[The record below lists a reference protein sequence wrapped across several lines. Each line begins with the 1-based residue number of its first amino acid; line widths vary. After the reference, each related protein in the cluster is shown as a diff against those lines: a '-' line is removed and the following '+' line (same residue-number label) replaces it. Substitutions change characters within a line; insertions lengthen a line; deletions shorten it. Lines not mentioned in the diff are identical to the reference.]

1 MKKSILI
8 FLVLILFATT
18 FIAFKIVSDDYD
30 KQNQFIL
37 KIKEIVPTEIKN
49 RLRGTVLN
57 LRANIKKDE
66 NEKIQLAKKSQGLS
80 GNLIQS
86 KIIQSEI
93 ESKKFFV
100 REFFLPFERLDLSY
114 GWRAIE
120 NSKRAHYL
128 DIIDNK
134 TVAVSGDGQ
143 FIFLKLK
150 ILLHKN

>member
-1 MKKSILI
+1 MKKSIYI

-66 NEKIQLAKKSQGLS
+66 NEKIQLAKKV
-80 GNLIQS
+80 
-86 KIIQSEI
+86 K
-93 ESKKFFV
+93 V
-100 REFFLPFERLDLSY
+100 
-114 GWRAIE
+114 
-120 NSKRAHYL
+120 
-128 DIIDNK
+128 
-134 TVAVSGDGQ
+134 
-143 FIFLKLK
+143 
-150 ILLHKN
+150 